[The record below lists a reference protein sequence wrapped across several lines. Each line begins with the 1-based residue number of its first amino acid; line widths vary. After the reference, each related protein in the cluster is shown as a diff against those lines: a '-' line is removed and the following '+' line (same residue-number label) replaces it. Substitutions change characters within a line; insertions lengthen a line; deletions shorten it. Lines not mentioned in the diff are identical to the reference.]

1 MRWGLALLI
10 ILTSFQ
16 KFGYA
21 DIYKYKAADGTIV
34 YTDDLGRV
42 PEDQRS
48 GVNKMPET
56 VDSKSEAEQQGYG
69 INIYLSWKER
79 ELVKILKQKGI
90 LEKDV
95 SEKEITS
102 EYLARIQ
109 FMLKQKMGIDDITTW
124 QPDRRLSSP
133 EQTYELYK
141 KAFINCDLNLVLKC
155 LTPRMKDLHQEMFKK
170 MSADKLRHMG
180 EEMSSIERIEGENG
194 YAKYR
199 SKRKEE
205 HNGKAYD
212 ITYDIY
218 FTNIL
223 GEWRI
228 NQL

>member
-1 MRWGLALLI
+1 MRWMLAFLI
-10 ILTSFQ
+10 ILALFQ
-16 KFGYA
+16 KIGWA

-48 GVNKMPET
+48 KVNMAPET
-56 VDSKSEAEQQGYG
+56 VDSKSEAEQQGKN
-69 INIYLSWKER
+69 INNHLSWKDR
-79 ELVKILKQKGI
+79 DLIKILKQKGI
-90 LEKDV
+90 IENDV
-95 SEKEITS
+95 SEKEITP

-109 FMLKQKMGIDDITTW
+109 FMLKHEMGINDITTW

-155 LTPRMKDLHQEMFKK
+155 ITPRMRDLHQEMFKK
-170 MSADKLRHMG
+170 MSADKLRQIG
-180 EEMSSIERIEGENG
+180 EGMSSIEKIEAENG
-194 YAKYR
+194 SSKYR
-199 SKRKEE
+199 IKRKEE

-212 ITYDIY
+212 ITYHIY
-218 FTNIL
+218 FANML

-228 NQL
+228 DQL